1 MNNDYDFGNNLHTD
15 VRALIPLIAVHGDN
29 LVGAE
34 IGVWKG
40 DAFLTMLHNCPNIKT
55 LHGVDFYEPYNDYLS
70 PGVYNAN
77 EPSVVYDKKD
87 IDFIKLVCYHRLEY
101 SGHKDKIRF
110 HEMDSNEAAEYI
122 DDDSLDFIFLDAYLT
137 GEQAKNDL
145 EVWLRLGMKRLK
157 PGGEI
162 SLIMKASSLGTI
174 LSTMEEKVGSIKILP
189 ISSFKNVPCSRI
201 IVTGKLGAK
210 GDTSLLTP
218 LIMHTKKNFEG
229 KKSNFTKLAEG
240 ILYEGDSIDLGT
252 I

>member
-1 MNNDYDFGNNLHTD
+1 MNDSYDFKNNLETD
-15 VRALIPLIAVHGDN
+15 VRALVPLIAIHGDN

-55 LHGVDFYEPYNDYLS
+55 LHGVDCYEPYNDYLS

-122 DDDSLDFIFLDAYLT
+122 DDDSLDFIFLDAYLS
-137 GEQAKNDL
+137 GQQAKNDL
-145 EVWLRLGMKRLK
+145 DVWYPKVK
-157 PGGEI
+157 DGGI
-162 SLIMKASSLGTI
+162 FAGHDWDCIDVQIAVNNFRGDNNINKLM
-174 LSTMEEKVGSIKILP
+174 STYDNTWVWVK
-189 ISSFKNVPCSRI
+189 
-201 IVTGKLGAK
+201 
-210 GDTSLLTP
+210 
-218 LIMHTKKNFEG
+218 
-229 KKSNFTKLAEG
+229 
-240 ILYEGDSIDLGT
+240 
-252 I
+252 

>member
-1 MNNDYDFGNNLHTD
+1 MSDFYNFGNNLQTD
-15 VRALIPLIAVHGDN
+15 VRALIPLITLQGDN

-137 GEQAKNDL
+137 GQQAKNDL
-145 EVWLRLGMKRLK
+145 DVWYPKVKDGGIFAGHDWDCIDVQIAVNRFRENNNIKKLMSTYDNTWVWMK
-157 PGGEI
+157 
-162 SLIMKASSLGTI
+162 
-174 LSTMEEKVGSIKILP
+174 
-189 ISSFKNVPCSRI
+189 
-201 IVTGKLGAK
+201 
-210 GDTSLLTP
+210 
-218 LIMHTKKNFEG
+218 
-229 KKSNFTKLAEG
+229 
-240 ILYEGDSIDLGT
+240 
-252 I
+252 

>member
-1 MNNDYDFGNNLHTD
+1 MSDFYNFGNNLHTD
-15 VRALIPLIAVHGDN
+15 IRALIPLITLHGDN

-55 LHGVDFYEPYNDYLS
+55 LHGVDCYEPYNDYLS

-122 DDDSLDFIFLDAYLT
+122 DDDSLDFIFLDAYLS
-137 GEQAKNDL
+137 GQQAKNDL
-145 EVWLRLGMKRLK
+145 DVWYPKVKDGGIFAGHDWDCIDVQIAVNRFRENNNIKKLMSTYDNTWVWLK
-157 PGGEI
+157 
-162 SLIMKASSLGTI
+162 
-174 LSTMEEKVGSIKILP
+174 
-189 ISSFKNVPCSRI
+189 
-201 IVTGKLGAK
+201 
-210 GDTSLLTP
+210 
-218 LIMHTKKNFEG
+218 
-229 KKSNFTKLAEG
+229 
-240 ILYEGDSIDLGT
+240 
-252 I
+252 

>member
-1 MNNDYDFGNNLHTD
+1 MSDFYNFGNNLQTD
-15 VRALIPLIAVHGDN
+15 VRALIPLITLQGDN

-137 GEQAKNDL
+137 GQQAKNDL
-145 EVWLRLGMKRLK
+145 DVWYPKVK
-157 PGGEI
+157 DGGIFAGHDWDCIDVQIAVNRFRENNNI
-162 SLIMKASSLGTI
+162 KKLM
-174 LSTMEEKVGSIKILP
+174 STYDNTWVWVK
-189 ISSFKNVPCSRI
+189 
-201 IVTGKLGAK
+201 
-210 GDTSLLTP
+210 
-218 LIMHTKKNFEG
+218 
-229 KKSNFTKLAEG
+229 
-240 ILYEGDSIDLGT
+240 
-252 I
+252 

>member
-55 LHGVDFYEPYNDYLS
+55 LHGVDCYEPYNDYLS
-70 PGVYNAN
+70 PGVYNSN

-110 HEMDSNEAAEYI
+110 HEMDSNEAADYI

-137 GEQAKNDL
+137 GQQAKNDL
-145 EVWLRLGMKRLK
+145 DVWYPKVK
-157 PGGEI
+157 DGGI
-162 SLIMKASSLGTI
+162 FAGHDWDCIDVQIAVNGFRSDNNINKLM
-174 LSTMEEKVGSIKILP
+174 STYDNTWVWVK
-189 ISSFKNVPCSRI
+189 
-201 IVTGKLGAK
+201 
-210 GDTSLLTP
+210 
-218 LIMHTKKNFEG
+218 
-229 KKSNFTKLAEG
+229 
-240 ILYEGDSIDLGT
+240 
-252 I
+252 

>member
-1 MNNDYDFGNNLHTD
+1 MSDFYNFGNNLQTD
-15 VRALIPLIAVHGDN
+15 VRALIPLITMQGDN

-137 GEQAKNDL
+137 GQQAKNDL
-145 EVWLRLGMKRLK
+145 DVWYPKVKDGGIFAGHDWDCIDVQIAVNRFRENNNIKKLMSTYDNTWVWMK
-157 PGGEI
+157 
-162 SLIMKASSLGTI
+162 
-174 LSTMEEKVGSIKILP
+174 
-189 ISSFKNVPCSRI
+189 
-201 IVTGKLGAK
+201 
-210 GDTSLLTP
+210 
-218 LIMHTKKNFEG
+218 
-229 KKSNFTKLAEG
+229 
-240 ILYEGDSIDLGT
+240 
-252 I
+252 